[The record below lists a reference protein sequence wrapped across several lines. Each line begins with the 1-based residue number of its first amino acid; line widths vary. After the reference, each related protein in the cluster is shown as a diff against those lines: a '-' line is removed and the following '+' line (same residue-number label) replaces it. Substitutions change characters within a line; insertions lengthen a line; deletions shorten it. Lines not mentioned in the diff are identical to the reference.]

1 MNTTA
6 ATAATI
12 RPDRRDGVFVF
23 PHEWDM
29 PTIEKRNSE
38 GWIYLD
44 LRHLKAP
51 RKLRHAAILA
61 DGRVL
66 LPALL
71 WFNSEQEAHEAIHRY
86 QRPMAEERFRGTLL
100 VEVDLLR
107 GRMEPDSEADRLVV
121 ELVEIVEATVAGRVK
136 ADYVT
141 AADDGPDGSPSPS
154 MNSHSPR

>member
-6 ATAATI
+6 MAAAAT
-12 RPDRRDGVFVF
+12 RPERRDKGFLF
-23 PHEWDM
+23 PHEWDV
-29 PTIEKRNSE
+29 PTIEGRNDA
-38 GWIYLD
+38 GTTFVD
-44 LRHLKAP
+44 LRHLDAP
-51 RKLRHAAILA
+51 RKLRPAAILA

-71 WFNSEQEAHEAIHRY
+71 WFETEQDTHEAIGRY

-107 GRMEPDSEADRLVV
+107 VRLEPDSDADRLVV

-141 AADDGPDGSPSPS
+141 S
-154 MNSHSPR
+154 